1 LAKLVD
7 AGDLKSLSIN
17 LLVGSNPTLGT
28 DKERRFM
35 VKYHLLVCSLMIS
48 LIFSFTLT
56 IIFYNIYKSDYGKAI
71 EKAMIR
77 AEKSYEH
84 GFISGLEVGLNATVK
99 NP

>member
-1 LAKLVD
+1 
-7 AGDLKSLSIN
+7 
-17 LLVGSNPTLGT
+17 
-28 DKERRFM
+28 
-35 VKYHLLVCSLMIS
+35 MIS

>member
-1 LAKLVD
+1 M
-7 AGDLKSLSIN
+7 
-17 LLVGSNPTLGT
+17 
-28 DKERRFM
+28 FM
-35 VKYHLLVCSLMIS
+35 IRYHVLICMLIIS
-48 LIFSFTLT
+48 MIFSVVVSTM
-56 IIFYNIYKSDYGKAI
+56 FYQLYKSDYARII